1 MQFRYKVINEEMRVT
16 SGVLEAVD
24 LEAARRQAVEN
35 KWQIISLEK
44 VSGLSSLLTMTFKN
58 KVKYESIAAFCSQM
72 AMMIRSGAN
81 LVRGLEIL
89 QSQMEDKRL
98 QEVVGIIHRGVSR
111 GDSLSV
117 AMRECQGAL
126 PELLIN
132 LVTVGEE
139 SGNLDSV
146 LVSMAEYYQ
155 RETFIRKKI
164 SSAAIYPVVLTVVMI
179 GLVVLF
185 LNFILPEI
193 TDLMK
198 GNGQNLPAPTQMIID
213 SVDYLQRNGLYLIL
227 SITALVSLMVRI
239 FKIPKY
245 RYHLDAFLLHIP
257 LLGKNMKDVVIAR
270 FARTLALFLHSS
282 LPIVP
287 ILNSLENIVGN
298 EVPRLAV
305 VRAKDQI
312 IRGET
317 MALAFGGEPFFDP
330 LVIQMMSI
338 GEETGR
344 MEELMVE
351 VANHYDK
358 RVEIGLGRLVA
369 LVEPIF
375 TVIIGVFAGGLII
388 AIALP
393 IFNMASGVSGG
404 VK

>member
-1 MQFRYKVINEEMRVT
+1 MQFRYKVINQETRVT
-16 SGVLEAVD
+16 EGVLEALD
-24 LEAARRQAVEN
+24 LEAARRLISEN
-35 KWQIISLEK
+35 GWQVISLEK
-44 VSGLSSLLTMTFKN
+44 ASALSGWLSIGFKS
-58 KVKYESIAAFCSQM
+58 KVKFESIAAFCTQM

-89 QSQMEDKRL
+89 EVQMEDRRL
-98 QEVVGIIHRGVSR
+98 KEVVGTIHRGVSR
-111 GDSLSV
+111 GNSLSV

-132 LVTVGEE
+132 LVGVGEE
-139 SGNLDSV
+139 SGSLDSV
-146 LVSMAEYYQ
+146 LTSMAEYYE
-155 RETFIRKKI
+155 RENFIRKKI
-164 SSAAIYPVVLTVVMI
+164 TSAAIYPVVLSVVLM
-179 GLVVLF
+179 GLVILF

-193 TDLMK
+193 TELMK
-198 GNGQNLPAPTQMIID
+198 GNGQSLPAATQMI
-213 SVDYLQRNGLYLIL
+213 VDTSDFLMSNGLYLLIG
-227 SITALVSLMVRI
+227 IVALGALLNRV

-245 RYHLDAFLLHIP
+245 RYYLHAFLLKTP
-257 LLGKNMKDVVIAR
+257 LLGKNMKNVIIAR
-270 FARTLALFLHSS
+270 FSRTLALFLHSS
-282 LPIVP
+282 IPIVP

-305 VRAKDQI
+305 ARSKDLI

-317 MALAFGGEPFFDP
+317 MALAFGLEPFFDP

-358 RVEIGLGRLVA
+358 RVEIGLARLVA

-375 TVIIGVFAGGLII
+375 TIIIGIFAGGLII

-393 IFNMASGVSGG
+393 IFNMASGVSGA
-404 VK
+404 K

>member
-1 MQFRYKVINEEMRVT
+1 MQFRYKVINEETRVT
-16 SGVLEAVD
+16 EGVLEAPD
-24 LEAARRQAVEN
+24 LESARRLIIEN
-35 KWQIISLEK
+35 RWQIISLEK
-44 VSGLSSLLTMTFKN
+44 ASALSGLLSRGFKS
-58 KVKYESIAAFCSQM
+58 KVKFESIAAFCTQM

-89 QSQMEDKRL
+89 EAQMEDRRL
-98 QEVVGIIHRGVSR
+98 KEVVGTIHRSVSR
-111 GDSLSV
+111 GNSLSV

-132 LVTVGEE
+132 IVSVGEE
-139 SGNLDSV
+139 SGSLDSV
-146 LVSMAEYYQ
+146 LTSMAEYYE
-155 RETFIRKKI
+155 RENFIRKKI
-164 SSAAIYPVVLTVVMI
+164 TSAAIYPMTM
-179 GLVVLF
+179 LVVLVGLIVMF
-185 LNFILPEI
+185 MNFILPEI

-198 GNGQNLPAPTQMIID
+198 GNGQSLPVATQMI
-213 SVDYLQRNGLYLIL
+213 VDTADFLKSNGLYLLLAIV
-227 SITALVSLMVRI
+227 ALVVLLSKV

-245 RYHLDAFLLHIP
+245 HFYLHSFLLRTP
-257 LLGKNMKDVVIAR
+257 FLGKNMKDVIIAR
-270 FARTLALFLHSS
+270 FSRTLALFLHSS
-282 LPIVP
+282 IPIVP

-305 VRAKDQI
+305 VRAKDRI

-317 MALAFGGEPFFDP
+317 MALAFGLEPFFDP

-344 MEELMVE
+344 LEELMVE

-358 RVEIGLGRLVA
+358 RVEIGLARLVA

-375 TVIIGVFAGGLII
+375 MIIIGVFAGGLII

-404 VK
+404 K

>member
-1 MQFRYKVINEEMRVT
+1 MQFRYKVINQETRVT
-16 SGVLEAVD
+16 EGVLEALD
-24 LEAARRQAVEN
+24 LEAARRLISEN
-35 KWQIISLEK
+35 GWQVISLEK
-44 VSGLSSLLTMTFKN
+44 ASTLSGWLSIGFKS
-58 KVKYESIAAFCSQM
+58 KVKFESIAAFCTQM

-89 QSQMEDKRL
+89 EAQMEDRRL
-98 QEVVGIIHRGVSR
+98 KEVVGTIHRGVSR
-111 GDSLSV
+111 GNSLSV

-132 LVTVGEE
+132 LVGVGEE
-139 SGNLDSV
+139 SGSLDSV
-146 LVSMAEYYQ
+146 LTSMAEYYE
-155 RETFIRKKI
+155 RENFIRKKI
-164 SSAAIYPVVLTVVMI
+164 TSAAIYPVVLSVVLM
-179 GLVVLF
+179 GLVILF

-193 TDLMK
+193 TELMK
-198 GNGQNLPAPTQMIID
+198 GNGQSLPAATQMI
-213 SVDYLQRNGLYLIL
+213 VDTSDFLMSNGLYLLIG
-227 SITALVSLMVRI
+227 IVALGALLNRV

-245 RYHLDAFLLHIP
+245 RYYLHAFLLKTP
-257 LLGKNMKDVVIAR
+257 LLGKNMKNVIIAR
-270 FARTLALFLHSS
+270 FSRTLALFLHSS
-282 LPIVP
+282 IPIVP

-305 VRAKDQI
+305 ARSKDLI

-317 MALAFGGEPFFDP
+317 MALAFGLEPFFDP

-358 RVEIGLGRLVA
+358 RVEIGLARLVA

-375 TVIIGVFAGGLII
+375 TIIIGVFAGGLII

-393 IFNMASGVSGG
+393 IFNMASGVSGA
-404 VK
+404 K

>member
-1 MQFRYKVINEEMRVT
+1 MQFRYRVINEEMRVT
-16 SGVLEAVD
+16 NGVLEAVD
-24 LEAARRQAVEN
+24 LEAARRQIVEN

-44 VSGLSSLLTMTFKN
+44 ESGLSSLLTITFN
-58 KVKYESIAAFCSQM
+58 SKVKYESIAAFCSQM

-89 QSQMEDKRL
+89 RTQMEDKRL
-98 QEVVGIIHRGVSR
+98 QEVVGTIHRGVSR
-111 GDSLSV
+111 GDSLSA

-132 LVTVGEE
+132 LVSVGEE

-146 LVSMAEYYQ
+146 LVSMAEYYE
-155 RETFIRKKI
+155 RENFIRKKI
-164 SSAAIYPVVLTVVMI
+164 TSASIYPIILTVVLI
-179 GLVVLF
+179 GLVILF
-185 LNFILPEI
+185 MNFILPEI

-198 GNGQNLPAPTQMIID
+198 GNGQSLPAPTQMIVD
-213 SVDYLQRNGLYLIL
+213 TADYLNNNGLYLLL
-227 SITALVSLMVRI
+227 SIAALVGLMIRI

-245 RYHLDAFLLHIP
+245 RFYLHTFLLGVP
-257 LLGKNMKDVVIAR
+257 LLGKNTKDVVIAR
-270 FARTLALFLHSS
+270 FSRTLALFLHSS

-305 VRAKDQI
+305 ARAKDRI

-317 MALAFGGEPFFDP
+317 MALAFGVEPFFDP

-351 VANHYDK
+351 VAKHYDK
-358 RVEIGLGRLVA
+358 RVEIGLARLVA
-369 LVEPIF
+369 LVEPFF
-375 TVIIGVFAGGLII
+375 TVIIGIFAGGLII

-393 IFNMASGVSGG
+393 IFNMASGVSGAR
-404 VK
+404 

>member
-1 MQFRYKVINEEMRVT
+1 MQFRYRVINEEMRVAN
-16 SGVLEAVD
+16 GILEAVD
-24 LEAARRQAVEN
+24 LEAARRQALEN

-44 VSGLSSLLTMTFKN
+44 VSELSSLLTMSFKN
-58 KVKYESIAAFCSQM
+58 KVKYESISAFCSQM

-89 QSQMEDKRL
+89 QAQMEDKRL

-111 GDSLSV
+111 GDSLSM
-117 AMRECQGAL
+117 AMRECDGAL

-132 LVTVGEE
+132 LVSVGEE

-146 LVSMAEYYQ
+146 LVSMAEYYE
-155 RETFIRKKI
+155 RETFIRKKVT
-164 SSAAIYPVVLTVVMI
+164 SAAIYPIVLTVVLI
-179 GLVVLF
+179 GLVILF

-198 GNGQNLPAPTQMIID
+198 GNGQSLPAPTQMIINTA
-213 SVDYLQRNGLYLIL
+213 DYLNDNGLYLLL
-227 SITALVSLMVRI
+227 SILGLAALLTRV

-245 RYHLDAFLLHIP
+245 RYYLDSFLLGIP

-270 FARTLALFLHSS
+270 FTRTLALFLHSS

-287 ILNSLENIVGN
+287 ILSSLENIVGN

-305 VRAKDQI
+305 ARARERI
-312 IRGET
+312 IRGEP
-317 MALAFGGEPFFDP
+317 MALAFGAEPFFDP

-358 RVEIGLGRLVA
+358 RVEIGLARLVA

-393 IFNMASGVSGG
+393 IFNMASGVSGAR
-404 VK
+404 

>member
-1 MQFRYKVINEEMRVT
+1 MQFRYRVINEEMRVAN
-16 SGVLEAVD
+16 GVIDAVD
-24 LEAARRQAVEN
+24 LEAARRQMVEN
-35 KWQIISLEK
+35 HWQVISLQK
-44 VSGLSSLLTMTFKN
+44 VSGLSSLLTMSFKN
-58 KVKYESIAAFCSQM
+58 KVKAESLAAFCSQM

-89 QSQMEDKRL
+89 QTQIEDKRL
-98 QEVVGIIHRGVSR
+98 QEVVGSIYRGVSR
-111 GDSLSV
+111 GDSLSM
-117 AMRECQGAL
+117 AMRDCPGAL

-132 LVTVGEE
+132 LVSVGEE

-146 LVSMAEYYQ
+146 LVSMAEYYE
-155 RETFIRKKI
+155 RENFIRKKI
-164 SSAAIYPVVLTVVMI
+164 TSASIYPIVLTVVLI
-179 GLVVLF
+179 GLVILF
-185 LNFILPEI
+185 MNFILPEI

-198 GNGQNLPAPTQMIID
+198 GNGQSLPAPTQMI
-213 SVDYLQRNGLYLIL
+213 VNTADYLNNYGVYLLLGLAAISGGL
-227 SITALVSLMVRI
+227 VRI

-245 RYHLDAFLLHIP
+245 LYYLHVFLLRVP
-257 LLGKNMKDVVIAR
+257 VLGKNMKDVVIAR
-270 FARTLALFLHSS
+270 FSRTLALFLHSS

-287 ILNSLENIVGN
+287 ILNSLERIVGN

-305 VRAKDQI
+305 GRAKDRI

-317 MALAFGGEPFFDP
+317 MALAFGVEPFFDP

-358 RVEIGLGRLVA
+358 RVEVGLTRLVS

-375 TVIIGVFAGGLII
+375 TIIIGVFAGGLII
-388 AIALP
+388 SIALP
-393 IFNMASGVSGG
+393 IFNMASGVSGR
-404 VK
+404 